1 MTARM
6 LAIALAAG
14 VFVGGPCLAQVTA
27 EQLAAAEIRTQKVGD
42 HLYVLFGL
50 GGNIAVSV
58 GTDGVLAVDT
68 QFPELVPRYLAA
80 IREVGG
86 GRIDIAINT
95 HWHYDHADGNLVL
108 GPTGTWLIAQA
119 SSRQMLTKDNV
130 INTVT
135 RPPFPQKA
143 YPAAALPVATFTDR
157 MQLNYNGEVIDLMHF
172 APAHTT
178 GDAAVIFRTHN
189 AVHLGDVFN
198 NSGYPFIDTDN
209 GGDLDGTIAFCEAV
223 LKELQP
229 GATVIPG
236 HGEVASYDDLAAYVA
251 MLKGVRAKLTELIRS
266 GATLEQVIAA
276 KPTAEWDARYGDP
289 TRIVNRGYAALSRQN
304 AGRRR
309 R

>member
-1 MTARM
+1 MTTRL
-6 LAIALAAG
+6 LAMGLVAG
-14 VFVGGPCLAQVTA
+14 VFGVAPCQAQVTA
-27 EQLAAAEIRTQKVGD
+27 EQLAAAEIRTEKVGE

-80 IREVGG
+80 IREIGG
-86 GRIDIAINT
+86 GEIDIAIDT

-108 GPTGTWLIAQA
+108 GPTGTWIVAQA
-119 SSRQMLTKDNV
+119 NSRAMLLKDNV
-130 INTVT
+130 INTVV

-157 MQLNYNGEVIDLMHF
+157 MQLHFNGEAIDLIH
-172 APAHTT
+172 AGPAHTT
-178 GDAAVIFRTHN
+178 GDAAVIFRSHN

-236 HGEVASYDDLAAYVA
+236 HGAVAKYEDLAAYIE
-251 MLKGVRAKLTELIRS
+251 MLKGVRAKLSDLIRS
-266 GATLEQVIAA
+266 GATLEQAIAA

-289 TRIVNRGYAALSRQN
+289 TRIVNRGYAALTRAAASQ
-304 AGRRR
+304 RRR
-309 R
+309 